1 MIDFDAIRAEYDRL
15 MEIRAAE
22 RAKVR
27 AEERQKEEEKLR
39 AEATEKAESGEVV
52 DVEGLLAEWD

>member
-1 MIDFDAIRAEYDRL
+1 

>member
-1 MIDFDAIRAEYDRL
+1 
-15 MEIRAAE
+15 MEIRANE

-39 AEATEKAESGEVV
+39 AEAAEKAESGEVV
-52 DVEGLLAEWD
+52 DVDALLAEWD